1 MGEGTTL
8 DNNNVAA
15 GDPFAY
21 AGEQREC
28 PSAEYRRFLAR
39 LRSVEDAKT
48 GVKTY
53 APTCAECGSGDPEPL
68 HPVPDDHLT
77 FSEGDVLCE
86 DCAANRGVL

>member
-1 MGEGTTL
+1 V
-8 DNNNVAA
+8 DDSSVRA

-21 AGEQREC
+21 AGEKREH

-48 GVKTY
+48 EVKTH
-53 APTCAECGSGDPEPL
+53 APACAECGGGDRDL

-77 FSEGDVLCE
+77 FSKGDVLCE
-86 DCAANRGVL
+86 DCAGNHGVL